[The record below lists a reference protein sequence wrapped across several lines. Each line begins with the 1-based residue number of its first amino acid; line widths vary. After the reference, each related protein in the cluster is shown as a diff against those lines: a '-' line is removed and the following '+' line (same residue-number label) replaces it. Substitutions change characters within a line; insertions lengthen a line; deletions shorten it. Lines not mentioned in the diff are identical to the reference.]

1 MKLKKYWFHNFSFLL
16 EKNTSKVNKYVLKYY
31 NWKLKILAISFQDT
45 IQVGKSL
52 QYSNN
57 DGKEAQK
64 SM

>member
-1 MKLKKYWFHNFSFLL
+1 MKMKKYWFHNFSFLL
-16 EKNTSKVNKYVLKYY
+16 EKTHQKSINMYC
-31 NWKLKILAISFQDT
+31 NWKLKTLAISFQDT